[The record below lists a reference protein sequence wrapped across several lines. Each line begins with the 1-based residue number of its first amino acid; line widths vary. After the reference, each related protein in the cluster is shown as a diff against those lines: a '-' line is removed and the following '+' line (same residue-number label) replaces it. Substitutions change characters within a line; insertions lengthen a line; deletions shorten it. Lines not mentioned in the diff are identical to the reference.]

1 MKILTFTFLYPN
13 DIQRRH
19 GIFVEQ
25 RLRKLLQKK
34 EIKVTVVAPIPW
46 FPFKN
51 ERFGVY
57 AEYAKIAKKEYR
69 FGIHIIHPRFFVI
82 PKIGMILTPFLLAIS
97 TYPLLKKMIKE
108 GDDFDLIDAH
118 YFYPDGV
125 AASLLGKW
133 LNKKV
138 VITARGSDIT
148 LLPNYFL
155 PRKMILWAAQ
165 KAQASITV
173 SEALRQEL
181 ISLGADEKKIQ
192 TLRNGVDLDFFI
204 PKERDSLRK
213 EKNIKGLCLLSVG
226 HLIELKGH
234 SLTIEAMCQLPEAIL
249 FIAGDG
255 YLLDPLKKQVS
266 QLQLQKQVIFLG
278 TLSHDELVN
287 LYNIADILILAS
299 SREGWPNVL
308 LESMACGTPVV
319 AANVWGVSEVVQ
331 KAEAGLLINERT
343 ADAIA
348 MGVNQLWK
356 DYPGRLATR
365 QYAENFS
372 WQETIDSLSFLFN
385 KIQGKD

>member
-1 MKILTFTFLYPN
+1 
-13 DIQRRH
+13 
-19 GIFVEQ
+19 
-25 RLRKLLQKK
+25 
-34 EIKVTVVAPIPW
+34 
-46 FPFKN
+46 
-51 ERFGVY
+51 
-57 AEYAKIAKKEYR
+57 
-69 FGIHIIHPRFFVI
+69 
-82 PKIGMILTPFLLAIS
+82 
-97 TYPLLKKMIKE
+97 
-108 GDDFDLIDAH
+108 
-118 YFYPDGV
+118 
-125 AASLLGKW
+125 
-133 LNKKV
+133 
-138 VITARGSDIT
+138 
-148 LLPNYFL
+148 
-155 PRKMILWAAQ
+155 
-165 KAQASITV
+165 
-173 SEALRQEL
+173 
-181 ISLGADEKKIQ
+181 
-192 TLRNGVDLDFFI
+192 
-204 PKERDSLRK
+204 
-213 EKNIKGLCLLSVG
+213 
-226 HLIELKGH
+226 
-234 SLTIEAMCQLPEAIL
+234 MCQLPEAIL